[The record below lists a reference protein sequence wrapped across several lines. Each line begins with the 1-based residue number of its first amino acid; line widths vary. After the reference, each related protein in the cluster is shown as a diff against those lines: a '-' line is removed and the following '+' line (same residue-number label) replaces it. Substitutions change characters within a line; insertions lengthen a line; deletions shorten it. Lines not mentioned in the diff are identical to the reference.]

1 MQTGP
6 STNEAKGATK
16 NRSIKAGMRPLG
28 SSLLLVLLVVVASL
42 LIRTFAFQTFYIPSK
57 SMKPTL
63 FVSDRIVVDKM
74 SVDFGTINI
83 GDVIVFKA
91 PQDVAEDCDDPVTDL
106 VKRVVGVPGAHVTS
120 KGNTI
125 YVNGVRLRE
134 NWTHWEPLGPAI
146 GNVTVPA
153 NRYFVMGDNHNNS
166 CDSRTWGSVP
176 RSDIIGKV
184 FLRFWPLSRFSWL

>member
-1 MQTGP
+1 
-6 STNEAKGATK
+6 
-16 NRSIKAGMRPLG
+16 
-28 SSLLLVLLVVVASL
+28 
-42 LIRTFAFQTFYIPSK
+42 
-57 SMKPTL
+57 MKPTL

-74 SVDFGTINI
+74 SVDFGTINL

-106 VKRVVGVPGAHVTS
+106 VKRVVGVPGDHVTS

>member
-6 STNEAKGATK
+6 STAEAKEATK
-16 NRSIKAGMRPLG
+16 IRSIKAGLRPLA
-28 SSLLLVLLVVVASL
+28 SSLLLVLLVVLASL
-42 LIRTFAFQTFYIPSK
+42 LIRTFAFQTIYIPSK

-63 FVSDRIVVDKM
+63 FVRDRIVVDKM

-106 VKRVVGVPGAHVTS
+106 VKRVVGVPGDHVTS

-166 CDSRTWGSVP
+166 CDSRTWGTVP